1 MLELGSLAADTN
13 MSTGTTEI
21 TPAQAKFLSQ
31 TVDEVDLSVRA
42 SNCLKN
48 INVRYLGELVQFSPA
63 ELMRIQN
70 FGRKSLDEII
80 ALFAKENLSLG
91 ICIPEWTP

>member
-1 MLELGSLAADTN
+1 MN
-13 MSTGTTEI
+13 TGTTEI
-21 TPAQAKFLSQ
+21 APSQAKFLSQ

-48 INVRYLGELVQFSPA
+48 INVKYLGELIQFSPA
-63 ELMRIQN
+63 ELMRVQN

-80 ALFAKENLSLG
+80 ALFARENLSLG
-91 ICIPEWTP
+91 ISIPG